1 MSIPPETPAPP
12 DAAALIEYV
21 GARPGRDDAYAQ
33 AKIAEA
39 MALVNEYRTIADSKG
54 RPILDEDGRP
64 TLYPVPVEVLYPAFL
79 EVGSA
84 LWSRK
89 NANGGG
95 EGYDP
100 AAVVGTG
107 DPMAS
112 VYDTL
117 ARFLPAGLA

>member
-1 MSIPPETPAPP
+1 MSTPPDAPAIP

-21 GARPGRDDAYAQ
+21 GGRVGRDEAYAH
-33 AKIAEA
+33 AKISEA
-39 MALVNEYRTIADSKG
+39 IALVNRHRTIADSNG
-54 RPILDEDGRP
+54 RPILDEDGQP

-107 DPMAS
+107 DPLHTAR
-112 VYDTL
+112 VTL
-117 ARFLPAGLA
+117 APFLPAGIA